1 MGEGEKRDGETED
14 LGFSGLVLMFRTSG
28 LIALGQIPDPL
39 THEIKKDLDQVKQSI
54 WFLEMLE
61 KKTKGN
67 LTAGEEQD
75 LAAALYELRM
85 RYLQEEQGVKDK

>member
-1 MGEGEKRDGETED
+1 
-14 LGFSGLVLMFRTSG
+14 
-28 LIALGQIPDPL
+28 LGQIPDPL